1 MSPPRWYRVYSYRG
15 ERLMVQAVDE
25 GDAKARARARWGRAG
40 LYTSNHE
47 AREATAAEV
56 AEHQASVAAME
67 RLAWG

>member
-1 MSPPRWYRVYSYRG
+1 
-15 ERLMVQAVDE
+15 MVQAVDE